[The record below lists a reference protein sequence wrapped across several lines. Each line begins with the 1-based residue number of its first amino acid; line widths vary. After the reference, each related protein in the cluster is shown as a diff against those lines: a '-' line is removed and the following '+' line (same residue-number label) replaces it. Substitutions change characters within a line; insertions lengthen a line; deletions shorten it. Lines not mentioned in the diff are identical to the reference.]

1 MTGQGAANDSQTHSI
16 IGPIQLFVILR
27 ESQVIQ
33 VSAAASAAAV
43 SPAHLYFMILKNKH
57 TNKTNYRW
65 CPVCILLRPPSPSHL
80 PKPLLELVHRIKKK
94 KKAKKENLTALP
106 ISHHAFLHNN
116 WAKKKNSWEKVTKA
130 LLFLKSRGAQT
141 PWEEVKFGIKGKEKE
156 GTVRKRHI

>member
-43 SPAHLYFMILKNKH
+43 SPASLYFMILKNKH
-57 TNKTNYRW
+57 ANKTNYRW

-80 PKPLLELVHRIKKK
+80 PKPLLELVHRIIKSKKRK
-94 KKAKKENLTALP
+94 LDSPPNFP
-106 ISHHAFLHNN
+106 SCIP
-116 WAKKKNSWEKVTKA
+116 
-130 LLFLKSRGAQT
+130 AQQLS
-141 PWEEVKFGIKGKEKE
+141 KEKKTAGKKSQKHCFFSKVE
-156 GTVRKRHI
+156 GPRPPEGR

>member
-43 SPAHLYFMILKNKH
+43 SPARLYFMILKNKH
-57 TNKTNYRW
+57 ANKTNYRW

-94 KKAKKENLTALP
+94 P
-106 ISHHAFLHNN
+106 
-116 WAKKKNSWEKVTKA
+116 KKKTWQPSQFPIMHSCTTTEQRKKTAGKKSQKHCFFSKV
-130 LLFLKSRGAQT
+130 
-141 PWEEVKFGIKGKEKE
+141 E
-156 GTVRKRHI
+156 GPRPPERRWSLG

>member
-43 SPAHLYFMILKNKH
+43 SPARLYFMILKNKH
-57 TNKTNYRW
+57 ANKTNYRW

-94 KKAKKENLTALP
+94 QKKKTWQPSQFP
-106 ISHHAFLHNN
+106 IMHSCTTTEQR
-116 WAKKKNSWEKVTKA
+116 KKNSWEKVTKA